1 MDAVVDQKAKRFDG
15 RPGEQAGA
23 VSIVEMELRFEKH
36 YTREEA
42 RALLPEIRRWLERLS
57 RLRKDVEKFEGR
69 LSQMAAQTTDLGG
82 ETVNDWIRALANTQ
96 EVMVEFQR
104 REIFIK
110 DLDRGLIDFPAI
122 IGGREVFL
130 CWESDE
136 NDIEFWHELESGF
149 AGRERL

>member
-1 MDAVVDQKAKRFDG
+1 
-15 RPGEQAGA
+15 
-23 VSIVEMELRFEKH
+23 MELRFEKH

-57 RLRKDVEKFEGR
+57 RLRKDVEKFEHR
-69 LSQMAAQTTDLGG
+69 LSQMAAQSADIGG
-82 ETVNDWIRALANTQ
+82 ETVNGWIRALADMQ
-96 EVMVEFQR
+96 EVLVEFQR

-110 DLDRGLIDFPAI
+110 DLERGLIDFPAI

-136 NDIEFWHELESGF
+136 DDIEFWHDLESGF

>member
-1 MDAVVDQKAKRFDG
+1 
-15 RPGEQAGA
+15 
-23 VSIVEMELRFEKH
+23 MELRFEKH

-42 RALLPEIRRWLERLS
+42 RALLPEIRRWLKRLNA
-57 RLRKDVEKFEGR
+57 LRVDVEKLELR
-69 LSQMAAQTTDLGG
+69 LTQLAAQSHDIGG
-82 ETVNDWIRALANTQ
+82 ETVNTWIRALADMQ
-96 EVMVEFQR
+96 EILVEFQR

-130 CWESDE
+130 CWEADE
-136 NDIEFWHELESGF
+136 DDIEFWHDLESGF